1 MMRNYIRICGLLLCL
16 ALFATAFLVGA
27 EEPANATPTTATAAE
42 KERVTRILLLGCDR
56 ASGLA
61 DSILLVSINEGERS
75 TSVLQIPRDTYA
87 EYTAKDYK
95 KINGALATLGENGMK
110 AFFSSTLGVP
120 IHHFAVVKLDLF
132 CKMVDAVGG
141 VDVDVPQKME
151 YHDPAQNLHISLEA
165 GEQHLD
171 GKTAEHFVR
180 YRSGYVNAD
189 LGRLDAQK
197 LFLRAFAHKCR
208 ELTAADYFRLA
219 GVSLTGVQTDLGIG
233 DVIRLGTVL
242 RECDPETVPMQ
253 TLAGQAVKG
262 QSGAWYYV
270 LNREGACRQINE
282 LTYPTSFLNL
292 TDFDADGL
300 FDRVQNPQF
309 HKVYTAAEDALPLV
323 FNPY

>member
-1 MMRNYIRICGLLLCL
+1 MRNYIRICGLLLGI
-16 ALFATAFLVGA
+16 ALCATAVFVGA
-27 EEPANATPTTATAAE
+27 EEPTQTEPATVFVAQREP
-42 KERVTRILLLGCDR
+42 VTRILLLGCDR

-61 DSILLVSINEGERS
+61 DSILLVSINEQEKS

-87 EYTAKDYK
+87 EYTEKDYK
-95 KINGALATLGENGMK
+95 KINGTLTTLGGSATK
-110 AFFSSTLGVP
+110 DFFSRALGVP
-120 IHHFAVVKLDLF
+120 VHYYAVVKLDLF
-132 CKMVDAVGG
+132 CKMVDAIGG
-141 VDVDVPQKME
+141 VDVEVPQAME

-165 GEQHLD
+165 GRQHLD

-197 LFLRAFAHKCR
+197 LFLRAFAQKCCD
-208 ELTAADYFRLA
+208 LTATEYCRLA
-219 GVSLTGVQTDLGIG
+219 TASLTGVQTDIGIG
-233 DVIRLGTVL
+233 EAVRLGSIL

-282 LTYPTSFLNL
+282 LAYPEHTL
-292 TDFDADGL
+292 TQTEFDAVGL
-300 FDRVQNPQF
+300 FDRTQNPQF
-309 HKVYTAAEDALPLV
+309 HNVYMAAEEELPLV
-323 FNPY
+323 FNPD

>member
-1 MMRNYIRICGLLLCL
+1 MRNYIRICGLLLGI
-16 ALFATAFLVGA
+16 ALCATAVFVGA
-27 EEPANATPTTATAAE
+27 EEPTQTEPATVFVAQREP
-42 KERVTRILLLGCDR
+42 VTRILLLGCDR

-61 DSILLVSINEGERS
+61 DSILLVSINEQEKS

-87 EYTAKDYK
+87 EYTEKDYK
-95 KINGALATLGENGMK
+95 KINGTLTTLGGSATK
-110 AFFSSTLGVP
+110 DFFSRALGVP
-120 IHHFAVVKLDLF
+120 VHYYAVVKLDLF

-141 VDVDVPQKME
+141 VDVEVPQEME

-165 GEQHLD
+165 GRQHLD

-197 LFLRAFAHKCR
+197 LFLRAFAQKCCD
-208 ELTAADYFRLA
+208 LTATEYCRLA
-219 GVSLTGVQTDLGIG
+219 TASLTGVQTDIGIAEA
-233 DVIRLGTVL
+233 IRLGGIL
-242 RECDPETVPMQ
+242 RACDPEAVPMQ

-282 LTYPTSFLNL
+282 LTYPEHTL
-292 TDFDADGL
+292 TQTEFDAGGL
-300 FDRVQNPQF
+300 FDRTQNPQF
-309 HKVYTAAEDALPLV
+309 HNVYMAAEEELPLV
-323 FNPY
+323 FNPD